1 VTEREERIAHVGEDL
16 GEEGAGR
23 ASGTFSVHW
32 EDRSRDWRQGPEGV
46 DVETAIE
53 WGRQHADVVLVNV
66 AGEGVLYSAGAR
78 NFQDEDVVPWPDQG
92 IVIRPRP
99 IGTPL
104 DGTVQERAWDV
115 EARLYVDLSEADA
128 ERLIER
134 IEGDTRLSDATV
146 ERVCPDRRI
155 RASISE
161 RTPGQ
166 SLPVGVRI
174 RPRSDG
180 CSATCEYSFA
190 AGSLTAAVLESEAL
204 LAAALQEINPSYG
217 QSDIETSAEY
227 GG

>member
-1 VTEREERIAHVGEDL
+1 
-16 GEEGAGR
+16 
-23 ASGTFSVHW
+23 VHW

-46 DVETAIE
+46 DVDTAIE

-66 AGEGVLYSAGAR
+66 AGEGVLYSAGTR
-78 NFQDEDVVPWPDQG
+78 NYRDEDVVPWPDQG

-99 IGTPL
+99 IGTSL

-115 EARLYVDLSEADA
+115 EAQLYVELSDADA

-146 ERVCPDRRI
+146 ER
-155 RASISE
+155 AA
-161 RTPGQ
+161 
-166 SLPVGVRI
+166 
-174 RPRSDG
+174 DG
-180 CSATCEYSFA
+180 CSAICEYSFVA
-190 AGSLTAAVLESEAL
+190 RSLTAAVLESEAL

-227 GG
+227 GGG